1 MSAAALAAEQAAPH
15 PQPPCA
21 AAVVRPRDVGHTVK
35 VPLRLVVGAQYPD
48 AALSVYVKVK
58 ALALRPE
65 GCTAKVATLAEYL
78 GMSKSA
84 VERGLRPLARPD
96 SVDGLVEVPT
106 VRRTKRG
113 GKGESAHRVTRPLA
127 DGELWVRIPVR
138 AAEALTPRLL
148 RLYARLAYATA
159 RRIPVTA
166 AELGEMLHH
175 HTGEHAGESL
185 GERQARRL
193 VDELASTGWLTVH
206 RREGEQGRHAY
217 ETNDRPLHLV
227 PAAADA
233 TVPAAGAAV
242 LEDQAPGQLPLWGDE
257 SPVIHDGSGADD
269 LDGSLAS
276 KEDHRTDRQE
286 KTELGGGIRRRR
298 GNREWV
304 AGPVD
309 NSVPDT
315 FGRGGLVLRTDD
327 ATAGAGQATGRPAY
341 TGPALQLSPRIWR
354 VLAPVHHELPA
365 ISPYLMRRIAREI
378 GTQLN
383 APGGSEERLLDR
395 LTRRYATTTTI
406 RDVGR
411 WLLGA
416 ALVRHGC
423 GRPDCETGVIWETG
437 ADCETCAVNR
447 QAAAARARRDA
458 ELAER
463 ARLLDE
469 QREQR
474 LREAEALEEQ
484 QRRADGRARAQLLAE
499 LGDEP
504 LPSAGV
510 PGPRRPEPVLPPARP
525 LPPKKT
531 YRQRDAASD
540 EEIVAAIAEH
550 GPTVALHIYGH
561 LRTLPLLHGRPQSLE
576 TGSDRRTHAQ

>member
-1 MSAAALAAEQAAPH
+1 MSTAALAADQAAPH
-15 PQPPCA
+15 PQPPRA
-21 AAVVRPRDVGHTVK
+21 AAGVRPRDGGRTVK

-48 AALSVYVKVK
+48 AALSVYVKVA

-65 GCTAKVATLAEYL
+65 GCTAKVTTLAEYL

-84 VERGLRPLARPD
+84 VERGLRSLARPD
-96 SVDGLVEVPT
+96 SVDGITEVPT
-106 VRRTKRG
+106 VRRTKSG
-113 GKGESAHRVTRPLA
+113 GTGESAHRVTRPLT

-148 RLYARLAYATA
+148 RLYALLAYATA

-166 AELGEMLHH
+166 AELGQMLFH
-175 HTGEHAGESL
+175 HTGKRAGESL

-193 VDELASTGWLTVH
+193 VDDLAATGWLMVH

-217 ETNDRPLHLV
+217 ETNDRPLHAV
-227 PAAADA
+227 PAPADA
-233 TVPAAGAAV
+233 AVPAAGAAA
-242 LEDQAPGQLPLWGDE
+242 LKDQAPGQLPLWDDE
-257 SPVIHDGSGADD
+257 TPVIHDGSGPDD

-276 KEDHRTDRQE
+276 KEDRQIDRQE

-298 GNREWV
+298 GDRKWAAN
-304 AGPVD
+304 PVD
-309 NSVPDT
+309 NPVPDT
-315 FGRGGLVLRTDD
+315 FSRGGLVLRTDD
-327 ATAGAGQATGRPAY
+327 ETAGAGPATGRPAY

-354 VLAPVHHELPA
+354 VLEPVHHELPA
-365 ISPYLMRRIAREI
+365 LSAFVLRKVAREI
-378 GTQLN
+378 GAQLD

-447 QAAAARARRDA
+447 QTAAARARRDA
-458 ELAER
+458 ELTVR

-484 QRRADGRARAQLLAE
+484 QRQAAGRARAQLLEE

-504 LPSAGV
+504 LPRAAV
-510 PGPRRPEPVLPPARP
+510 FGPRRPEPVLPPARP

-540 EEIVAAIAEH
+540 EEIVAAIAEL
-550 GPTVALHIYGH
+550 GPAVALHIYGH
-561 LRTLPLLHGRPQSLE
+561 LRTLPLLHGRPNSVE

>member
-1 MSAAALAAEQAAPH
+1 MPVAALAADQAAPH
-15 PQPPCA
+15 PQPHA
-21 AAVVRPRDVGHTVK
+21 AAVVRPRDGGRTVK

-48 AALSVYVKVK
+48 AALSVYVKIA

-65 GCTAKVATLAEYL
+65 GCTARVDTLAAYL

-84 VERGLRPLARPD
+84 VERGLRPLTQPD
-96 SVDGLVEVPT
+96 PVDGLVEVPT
-106 VRRTKRG
+106 HRRTYRDGRG
-113 GKGESAHRVTRPLA
+113 QSAERSIRPLTR
-127 DGELWVRIPVR
+127 GELWVRIPVR

-148 RLYARLAYATA
+148 RLYALLAYATA

-166 AELGEMLHH
+166 AELGEMLYH
-175 HTGEHAGESL
+175 HTGQKAGQSL

-193 VDELASTGWLTVH
+193 VDELAATGWLTVH
-206 RREGEQGRHAY
+206 RREGQRGRHAY
-217 ETNDRPLHLV
+217 ETNDRPLHPVPALDAAV
-227 PAAADA
+227 PAAAS
-233 TVPAAGAAV
+233 V

-276 KEDHRTDRQE
+276 KEDHWTDRPE
-286 KTELGGGIRRRR
+286 KTELSGGIRRRR
-298 GNREWV
+298 GDRKSV

-309 NSVPDT
+309 NPVPDT

-327 ATAGAGQATGRPAY
+327 EAAGAGPATGRPAY

-354 VLAPVHHELPA
+354 VLEPVRHELPA
-365 ISPYLMRRIAREI
+365 LSAFVLRKVAREI
-378 GTQLN
+378 GAQLN
-383 APGGSEERLLDR
+383 APGGSEERLIDR
-395 LTRRYATTTTI
+395 LTRRYATTTAI

-437 ADCETCAVNR
+437 ADCDTCAVNR
-447 QAAAARARRDA
+447 QTAAARARRDA

-463 ARLLDE
+463 SRLLDE

-474 LREAEALEEQ
+474 LAEAEALEEQ
-484 QRRADGRARAQLLAE
+484 QRQAAGRARARLLEE

-504 LPSAGV
+504 LPGAAVFGL
-510 PGPRRPEPVLPPARP
+510 RRPEPELPPARA

-531 YRQRDAASD
+531 YRQRDQASD
-540 EEIVAAIAEH
+540 EEVLAAIAEH
-550 GPTVALHIYGH
+550 GPAIALHIYGH
-561 LRTLPLLHGRPQSLE
+561 LRALPLLNSRPNPVE